1 MITLKKSVVVFDV
14 DGTLISSSKLIED
27 SVMETLKNYDSK
39 IKTREDIKKFYGP
52 DEVGMFR
59 GLLKNPTLADN
70 AFKEYLQHYEENDLT
85 YIPKLIPGIGEL
97 LRELDTRRTLRLGC
111 VTGRTKESLDITG
124 NRLNFLRFFDRA
136 EVIYVGDSASDI
148 KAMKAAGVDIISVY
162 YDHPENKDELMEL
175 NPNRTVGSVED
186 LRNLLFKLI
195 R

>member
-14 DGTLISSSKLIED
+14 DGTLISSTKLIED
-27 SVMETLKNYDSK
+27 SMMETLKNYDSK

-124 NRLNFLRFFDRA
+124 KRLNFLRFFEDI
-136 EVIYVGDSASDI
+136 EVGSP
-148 KAMKAAGVDIISVY
+148 KGVIISVY